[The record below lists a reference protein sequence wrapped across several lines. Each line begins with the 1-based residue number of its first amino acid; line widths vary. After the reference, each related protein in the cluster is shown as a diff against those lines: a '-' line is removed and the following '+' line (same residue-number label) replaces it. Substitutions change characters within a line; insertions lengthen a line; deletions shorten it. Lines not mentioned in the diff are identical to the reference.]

1 MNWLAA
7 HQQPCIT
14 HCKQA
19 KIPQLRA
26 TARRFT
32 AAYSSQLGCHPFIA
46 GLHTLLS
53 RQLSCAQ
60 SLVWAFD
67 PAILIEGS
75 SRSKKRPATPV
86 PGSKPNTPTVLQ
98 GVSPIGASAGG
109 ASTSGVSP
117 APSLLTSPALEAA
130 AAAALSDPFMHDAL
144 ALLASIAVCCT
155 AEDIEAG
162 SGMGAADSAAGRTV
176 WRLQKALSD
185 RRARAVLKALPHSNA
200 LQATASGSL
209 FTSTVVRTNVIGA
222 WDEVRLLQK
231 HAHLYTQ
238 YKYNVACFACC
249 VAAVAQRKNRQV

>member
-1 MNWLAA
+1 M
-7 HQQPCIT
+7 
-14 HCKQA
+14 
-19 KIPQLRA
+19 PQLRA

-32 AAYSSQLGCHPFIA
+32 AAYSSRLGCHPFIA

-53 RQLSCAQ
+53 RQLGCAQ
-60 SLVWAFD
+60 SLVWTFD

-75 SRSKKRPATPV
+75 SRSSKKQRQPATPV

-98 GVSPIGASAGG
+98 GVSPIGASPDN

-117 APSLLTSPALEAA
+117 APSSLASPAPEAVAAA

-155 AEDIEAG
+155 AQDIEAG
-162 SGMGAADSAAGRTV
+162 SGMAAADSAAGRTV

-185 RRARAVLKALPHSNA
+185 RRARAVLKALPHSSA
-200 LQATASGSL
+200 LQAAASGSL

-222 WDEVRLLQK
+222 WDEVRLLQNT
-231 HAHLYTQ
+231 AHTSMHSKSAMYT
-238 YKYNVACFACC
+238 YCMVADHS
-249 VAAVAQRKNRQV
+249 VS